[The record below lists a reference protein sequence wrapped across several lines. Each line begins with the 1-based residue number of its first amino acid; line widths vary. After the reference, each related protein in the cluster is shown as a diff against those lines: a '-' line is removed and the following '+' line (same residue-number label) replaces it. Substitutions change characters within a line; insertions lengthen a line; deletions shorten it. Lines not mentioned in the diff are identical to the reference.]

1 MVTLVVDDETAII
14 EVLDEAWDKFAGGKV
29 GAYLDERDADF
40 EQFVI
45 DRLQDLGA
53 NGVVWYTS
61 SPNCHFVV
69 NFNGRFYDVDYVTYD
84 IREIDKEEAIERA
97 SWGLTSK
104 EEAYQYLGIE
114 PMVAK
119 FEVFETDDEEGT
131 GQATNVTKVLNLT
144 YVGPDADEVY
154 GAVLNKIYYYFYGL
168 YDIVDS
174 SNEEEESVFVD
185 MPCISVH
192 AEVKSIEHSDDLSN
206 KVSRDKFIAEAER
219 WLQKIKERVAN
230 RAVAPSP

>member
-1 MVTLVVDDETAII
+1 MEFENII
-14 EVLDEAWDKFAGGKV
+14 VEVLNEAWDKFAGGEV
-29 GAYLDERDADF
+29 GAYLGEKDADF

-61 SPNCHFVV
+61 TPNCRFVV
-69 NFNGRFYDVDYVTYD
+69 NFEGHFYDVDYVTYN
-84 IREIDKEEAIERA
+84 IEEIDKEEAVKRA
-97 SWGLTSK
+97 SWGLASK

-119 FEVFETDDEEGT
+119 FEVFETDDPEGT
-131 GQATNVTKVLNLT
+131 GQATRVTKVLNLT

-154 GAVLNKIYYYFYGL
+154 GAVLNKLYDYFYGL

-185 MPCISVH
+185 MPYISVH

-206 KVSRDKFIAEAER
+206 KVSRDEFIAEAER
-219 WLQKIKERVAN
+219 WLKKVKGNIEL
-230 RAVAPSP
+230 